1 MGVFLWQ
8 HAEFPDGVFVRQQ
21 ATVKGAV
28 CRFFAFFGE
37 ILTAHFFLF
46 YPALLTALLNVF
58 FFFLHCLSA
67 SDAKQRSKHTRGN
80 LSARIS
86 IPRPPR
92 PVTRSLTAARRFA

>member
-1 MGVFLWQ
+1 MFGRTHTVYTMGVFLWH

-37 ILTAHFFLF
+37 IFDCSFFLF

-58 FFFLHCLSA
+58 FFFYIA
-67 SDAKQRSKHTRGN
+67 
-80 LSARIS
+80 
-86 IPRPPR
+86 
-92 PVTRSLTAARRFA
+92 